1 MKVVKAIFLSC
12 LFILFGTLTSNAQIV
27 KFIKNAVQAKYRVY
41 ITQQPKEASHWIY
54 RVASPADLRNPG
66 DWYIVTNPVL
76 FKNAMTLYEV
86 KQKSEADFVVYYVS
100 SKDSARI
107 IQ

>member
-1 MKVVKAIFLSC
+1 MKIVKAIFLLCS
-12 LFILFGTLTSNAQIV
+12 FMLFGMIKSRAQIV
-27 KFIKNAVQAKYRVY
+27 KFIKNSIQAKYRVY
-41 ITQQPKEASHWIY
+41 ITRQPKDASHWIY
-54 RVASPADLRNPG
+54 RVASPTELRKPG

-86 KQKSEADFVVYYVS
+86 KEKSEADFVVYYVS